1 MFVLSVRVS
10 SSDLSSLFPS
20 GERPHILLNSSGCK
34 RIPLSS
40 GCVLPGCGRGTSEF
54 GENELV
60 SNERGFD
67 AQEIHVFSREGYNKA
82 VSSCVVVRR

>member
-1 MFVLSVRVS
+1 M
-10 SSDLSSLFPS
+10 
-20 GERPHILLNSSGCK
+20 
-34 RIPLSS
+34 
-40 GCVLPGCGRGTSEF
+40 
-54 GENELV
+54 